1 MSFAKEQD
9 ELNTLSAAQMRYLYK
24 IYQISL
30 SKPEVLSADIAR
42 KLKVSKP
49 SVVKMLSTLS
59 EKNLILKKRYGKIS
73 ITDSGIR
80 IAVEYEQRIQTLASL
95 IPKMGLALTD
105 EDIMA
110 GAFALADALPESV
123 WETKKKQ

>member
-1 MSFAKEQD
+1 MSFDKEQE

-49 SVVKMLSTLS
+49 SVVKMLAVLS
-59 EKNLILKKRYGKIS
+59 EKKLILKKRYGKIS

-80 IAVEYEQRIQTLASL
+80 IADEYEQRIQILASL

-105 EDIMA
+105 EEITA
-110 GAFALADALPESV
+110 GAFALADVLPESV
-123 WETKKKQ
+123 WETKKRQ

>member
-1 MSFAKEQD
+1 MSFAKEQE
-9 ELNTLSAAQMRYLYK
+9 ELCNLSAVQMRYLYK

-49 SVVKMLSTLS
+49 SVAKMLSVLS
-59 EKNLILKKRYGKIS
+59 EKKLILKKRYGKIS
-73 ITDSGIR
+73 ITDSGKL
-80 IAVEYEQRIQTLASL
+80 IADEYEQRIKMLASL
-95 IPKMGLALTD
+95 IPKMGLVLTD
-105 EDIMA
+105 EEITA

-123 WETKKKQ
+123 WEMKRRQ